1 MTITIDGFGAAL
13 VLIGLVMMI
22 IGTQRT
28 KK

>member
-13 VLIGLVMMI
+13 ILIGLVMMI
-22 IGTQRT
+22 IGAQRT

>member
-1 MTITIDGFGAAL
+1 MKITIDGFGAAL
-13 VLIGLVMMI
+13 ILIGLVMMI